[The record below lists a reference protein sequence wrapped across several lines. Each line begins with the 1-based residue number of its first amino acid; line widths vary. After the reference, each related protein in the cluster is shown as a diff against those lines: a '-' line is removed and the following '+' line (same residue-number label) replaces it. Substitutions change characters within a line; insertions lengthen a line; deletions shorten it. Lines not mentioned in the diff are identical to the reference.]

1 MIFWIF
7 ITLVIAQRLIEMR
20 IAKRNEKWIL
30 TQGGYEVGHGH
41 YKYIVLMHI
50 LFFVSLMVEVVYFS
64 KELSIFYPVL
74 FFLFALTQL
83 GRLWALQSLGM
94 FWNTK
99 IMILPTKQV
108 QAKGPYKYLKR
119 PNYLVVALELILI
132 PVLFQAYITA
142 IIFTLL
148 NLMVMA
154 VRIPIEERALA
165 VHVEYQNVGL
175 VRNRFIPNRM
185 KTLKKD

>member
-30 TQGGYEVGHGH
+30 SHGGYEVGHRH

-50 LFFVSLMVEVVYFS
+50 LFFLSVMVEVVYFK
-64 KELSIFYPVL
+64 KELSTYYPVL

-108 QAKGPYKYLKR
+108 QTKGPYKYLKH
-119 PNYLVVALELILI
+119 PNYLVVALEIILI
-132 PVLFQAYITA
+132 PVLFKAYITA
-142 IIFTLL
+142 IAFSIF

-154 VRIPIEERALA
+154 IRIPIEERALA
-165 VHVEYQNVGL
+165 VHVEYHNIGL
-175 VRNRFIPNRM
+175 VSNRFIPNRM
-185 KTLKKD
+185 KPLKKD